1 MPRKSKRREVHR
13 NSSTDVSILNDLQKE
28 FKKEFPDSGRV
39 NKEEVFWICGNM
51 QMHGLD
57 ITALRVIMVR
67 GNRGSAKPIQKY
79 IDRFW
84 VRLKAEQRKEVKKH
98 ETAPEA
104 QPVRASIA
112 PDQDEVWKEV
122 IFLREQAEATQRLIS
137 SMAGRLQTLER
148 RFRYVPPGSPYY
160 PYLGREVN
168 PGAYGGSG
176 HTSPYGFGQTP
187 SYPPPPSFAANP
199 AVELRDRYLAVL
211 RGMEYSGRFNL
222 EKAGIFDAAASSSA
236 GEEQLTDADRDV
248 LFKVNLEEKL
258 IGYFHR
264 KDGTS
269 FILVDS
275 RCLNRYQPYMGNAI
289 LTYDPEQDLVMG
301 FIPYEN
307 QPVAS
312 VVIARWLSLIEENLH
327 HYGLFGYPESA
338 YRPGPSGGKL

>member
-122 IFLREQAEATQRLIS
+122 IFLREQAEATQRFIS

-148 RFRYVPPGSPYY
+148 RFG
-160 PYLGREVN
+160 
-168 PGAYGGSG
+168 GAYGGG
-176 HTSPYGFGQTP
+176 YTPPYGFGQTP

-211 RGMEYSGRFNL
+211 RGLEYSGRFNL

-236 GEEQLTDADRDV
+236 GEEQLTNADRDV
-248 LFKVNLEEKL
+248 LFKVNLGEKS

-275 RCLNRYQPYMGNAI
+275 RCLNRYQPFMGNVI
-289 LTYDPEQDLVMG
+289 LTYDPEQNLVMG

-307 QPVAS
+307 QPVGS
-312 VVIARWLSLIEENLH
+312 VVIARWLSLIEENLNY
-327 HYGLFGYPESA
+327 YGLFRYSESA
-338 YRPGPSGGKL
+338 YRHGPSEGKL